1 MQTEATVLIDQRA
14 PKMKKGGDAPT
25 CAPSP
30 RPLCLY
36 YYLELEQTYTAKK
49 YLFTLIYNYISPC
62 KASKPTM
69 KNKQHG
75 STDIASMILE
85 KLPAYQLINQLINL
99 PETSTTT
106 AGLGRFGWF
115 KNFSYKMPSFD
126 NPVCLYSACHRFR
139 SQSNFHPVFM
149 PSGRAMSSHG
159 RFKFG
164 KLGFFKQKHLA

>member
-1 MQTEATVLIDQRA
+1 MHPLV
-14 PKMKKGGDAPT
+14 PPPH
-25 CAPSP
+25 APSD
-30 RPLCLY
+30 Y
-36 YYLELEQTYTAKK
+36 NYYLELEQTYTAKK

-106 AGLGRFGWF
+106 AGLGRFG
-115 KNFSYKMPSFD
+115 
-126 NPVCLYSACHRFR
+126 
-139 SQSNFHPVFM
+139 
-149 PSGRAMSSHG
+149 
-159 RFKFG
+159 
-164 KLGFFKQKHLA
+164 